1 MDLIHLQIQ
10 TTMANQSQVNIS
22 QPKGQEPSSPQQV
35 ITNNQ
40 ITDEMIAR
48 EAGRGIDREGGNYQ
62 C

>member
-22 QPKGQEPSSPQQV
+22 QPAAQAPSPPQQV